1 MKILIKKIIFFTI
14 VVLLGSCGS
23 DRSSSSSTDTFSS
36 NSKDGVYAYNGNG
49 AELSISVSGSSWSGS
64 VKLCDFCDLE
74 YQSGTVEGEGLY
86 DGGSKI
92 GYFSGNN
99 LITTIGGNSI
109 TLSK

>member
-1 MKILIKKIIFFTI
+1 MKILMNIIFSTI
-14 VVLLGSCGS
+14 LVLLISCGS
-23 DRSSSSSTDTFSS
+23 DRSTRYGSDSYSS
-36 NSKDGVYAYNGNG
+36 NSKDGVYTYNSNG

-64 VKLCDFCDLE
+64 IKMCDFCDLE
-74 YQSGTVEGEGLY
+74 YQSGTIDGENLY

-99 LITTIGGNSI
+99 LTTTIGGNSI